1 MKNTIKISSILLALA
16 IAVAVTACSDK
27 QETAP
32 GTPPDHMDEQ
42 NNSSTQP
49 GTAEQVPTVKE
60 GTGTYTGQADPHTVE
75 IVVDGKPTAF
85 QLGDGLDQA
94 VADLQEQDQVQ
105 FKYEEKAIEGED
117 TLKQLVLTE
126 IKKSDSVQGAGQDGE
141 VGEGDISGKD
151 SSSSASAGGQS
162 DSGDSKSSANSGN
175 VSKRPAEGKLEV
187 TLEGNDEVRPAK
199 LVHAEGYALYIPE
212 QFSFDAGKHLLYMNV
227 DHEYSVRIE
236 KLPADFN
243 LDQLESQGKEELK
256 PHGEI
261 KKLGAADLTGPM
273 KDALIFL
280 TAFDSSGTHE
290 YIVKEL
296 DGSGFVFHVTQPQR
310 EASEGFG
317 PLAFAALNSI
327 ENE

>member
-32 GTPPDHMDEQ
+32 GTPDRVDEQ
-42 NNSSTQP
+42 NNPSTQP
-49 GTAEQVPTVKE
+49 GNAEQVPSVKE

-94 VADLQEQDQVQ
+94 VADLQEQDPVQ

-126 IKKSDSVQGAGQDGE
+126 IKKSDSVQGAGESGEDGT
-141 VGEGDISGKD
+141 SGKD

-162 DSGDSKSSANSGN
+162 DSGDSKSSASSGS

-199 LVHAEGYALYIPE
+199 LVQAEGYSLYIPE

-243 LDQLESQGKEELK
+243 LDQLESQGKKELK
-256 PHGEI
+256 PYGEI

-273 KDALIFL
+273 KDALIF
-280 TAFDSSGTHE
+280 
-290 YIVKEL
+290 
-296 DGSGFVFHVTQPQR
+296 
-310 EASEGFG
+310 
-317 PLAFAALNSI
+317 
-327 ENE
+327 

>member
-32 GTPPDHMDEQ
+32 GMPDQTDEQ

-49 GTAEQVPTVKE
+49 GNAGQVPTVKE

-85 QLGDGLDQA
+85 QLSDGLDQA
-94 VADLQEQDQVQ
+94 IADLQEQDQVQ

-126 IKKSDSVQGAGQDGE
+126 IKKSDSVQGTGQGAESDT
-141 VGEGDISGKD
+141 SGKD
-151 SSSSASAGGQS
+151 SSSSASTGGQS
-162 DSGDSKSSANSGN
+162 DSGDSKSSASSGS

-199 LVHAEGYALYIPE
+199 LVQAEGYSLYIPE

>member
-1 MKNTIKISSILLALA
+1 MKNTIKISSILLALSL
-16 IAVAVTACSDK
+16 AVAITACGDK
-27 QETAP
+27 QEPAP
-32 GTPPDHMDEQ
+32 STPDQKDEQ
-42 NNSSTQP
+42 NNPSGQP
-49 GTAEQVPTVKE
+49 GTAEQVPSVKE

-85 QLGDGLDQA
+85 QLGEGLDQA
-94 VADLQEQDQVQ
+94 VADLQEQDHVQ

-117 TLKQLVLTE
+117 TLKQLVLIE
-126 IKKSDSVQGAGQDGE
+126 IKKSDSGQEEDQGGK
-141 VGEGDISGKD
+141 GDTSGKD
-151 SSSSASAGGQS
+151 SSSPNASGGS
-162 DSGDSKSSANSGN
+162 PSESGDSKSSGSSGSI
-175 VSKRPAEGKLEV
+175 SKRPSEGKLEV
-187 TLEGNDEVRPAK
+187 TLEGNNEVRPAK
-199 LVHAEGYALYIPE
+199 LVQADGYSLYIPE
-212 QFSFDAGKHLLYMNV
+212 QFSFDASKHLLYMNI

-243 LDQLESQGKEELK
+243 LDQLELQGKEELK
-256 PHGEI
+256 PYGEI
-261 KKLGAADLTGPM
+261 KKLGATDLTGPM